1 MNVDLRRY
9 LNELREKGEL
19 LEVKEEVNLR
29 YEMTAIFREVS
40 GEQGGPAVLFKNIQG
55 HPNKNVVGN
64 LLASRRKMALALGC
78 SADELRDTYLKKR
91 FNSFDP
97 VLWEGPAPVQENVAD
112 HEPDL
117 LSLIPAPLFHQGDSG
132 QYLTA
137 GVLISRDHLSGEQNI
152 GIHRMQLLDKNLMTV
167 FLSNPPLSEYHK
179 EAEKKGKSL
188 PVAVALGLHPAE
200 MMAAAVPLKKGMK
213 SKMHLAGGLA
223 GRPLPLV
230 KAKTVDLLVPALAEI
245 VLEGELLP
253 NIRKPDGPFGE
264 SSGYYF
270 HAESPVIEVK
280 TVTFRNEPILSL
292 IPPWGIDTETII
304 STFSGAELWQEL
316 SRLIPGVLDV
326 AFLPGALTFQGV
338 IKVAETLPLREIRRL
353 IHLALNLDRRLK
365 HVIVVDEDVDIYN
378 PREVLW
384 ALATRFQGSRD
395 LVCLQR
401 MEGYVIDPSTE
412 NGEGTKIGF
421 DATARPE
428 GPYSDRFRKVALPKE
443 AVLKARDIIEKTRRL
458 HN

>member
-1 MNVDLRRY
+1 MNVDLRSY
-9 LNELREKGEL
+9 LNKLREKGEL
-19 LEVKEEVNLR
+19 LEIGEEINLR

-40 GEQGGPAVLFKNIQG
+40 GEQGGPAILFKNIHS
-55 HPNKNVVGN
+55 HPQKSVAGN

-78 SADELRDTYLKKR
+78 DVDELRDTYLKKR

-97 VLWEGPAPVQENVAD
+97 VLWEGPAPVQENVID
-112 HEPDL
+112 RKPDL

-132 QYLTA
+132 HYLTA
-137 GVLISRDHLSGEQNI
+137 GALISRDHLTGEQNI

-167 FLSNPPLSEYHK
+167 FLSNPPLSEYHR
-179 EAEKKGKSL
+179 EAEREGRSL

-230 KAKTVDLLVPALAEI
+230 KAKTVDILVPALAEI

-253 NIRKPDGPFGE
+253 NVRKPDGPFGE

-338 IKVAETLPLREIRRL
+338 VKVAETLSMQEIRRL
-353 IHLALNLDRRLK
+353 IHLALNLDQRLK
-365 HVIVVDEDVDIYN
+365 HVIIVDEDVDIYN

-395 LVCLQR
+395 LVSLEG
-401 MEGYVIDPSTE
+401 MKGYVIDPSTE
-412 NGEGTKIGF
+412 NGEGTKMGF

-428 GPYSDRFRKVALPKE
+428 GPYSDRFRKVALPQE
-443 AVLKARDIIEKTRRL
+443 ALLKAQAIIEKAR
-458 HN
+458 HHH